1 VRKGVMVCGAN
12 GERGV
17 FLEKAIEIFS
27 KGHQDKIIQFSVNT
41 FGISP
46 IIVRMSGVDM
56 DKLVAVNGCKNRC
69 VDRLLEKN
77 DLRAQHSC
85 VVDDALERRAQPC
98 KPTSKFEFDD
108 PTDDEITAFVKILG
122 KALE

>member
-1 VRKGVMVCGAN
+1 MRKGVMVCGAN

-17 FLEKAIEIFS
+17 FLEKAIGVFS
-27 KGHQDKIIQFSVNT
+27 KEHQDKIIQFSVNT

-77 DLRAQHSC
+77 GLAAQHSC
-85 VVDDALERRAQPC
+85 VVDDALERRAGPC
-98 KPTSKFEFDD
+98 NFTSNFEFED
-108 PTDDEITAFVKILG
+108 PTDEEVSAFVEILG